1 VGDVIDSSRE
11 LIVEDEGH
19 VRVVRLNRPER
30 RNALSS
36 SLIRELLATLGST
49 ASDRDVWALVI
60 TGTGADAFCAGMDLK
75 EAHERSASTD
85 PGTASPVPSL
95 SLFELLLS
103 LPMPTI
109 AAINGTA
116 VAGGLELALACD
128 IRLCSSTARLGMPEV
143 ARGLV
148 GNFAS
153 TILPRL
159 IPASAANEMLFTGRP
174 IDAATALQFGLISR
188 VVEPGEVLATALS
201 LAAEITANA
210 PMAVRRTKARSRVG
224 ATLPVE
230 TAYRLDLG
238 PDPRVS
244 RDRREGIAAFVEKR
258 QPIWRN
264 E

>member
-1 VGDVIDSSRE
+1 VVDSSRE
-11 LIVEDEGH
+11 LIVENVGH
-19 VRVVRLNRPER
+19 VRLLRLNRPER

-36 SLIRELLATLGST
+36 SLIGDLVAMLAST
-49 ASDRDVWALVI
+49 ASDREVWAVVI

-75 EAHERSASTD
+75 EAHERDERNASTN
-85 PGTASPVPSL
+85 PGTTSFVPSL
-95 SLFELLLS
+95 SLFESVLS

-128 IRLCSSTARLGMPEV
+128 IRLSSSTARLGMPEV

-159 IPASAANEMLFTGRP
+159 IPASTANEMLFTGRH
-174 IDAATALQFGLISR
+174 IDAETALRVGLVSR
-188 VVEPGEVLATALS
+188 VVEPDAVLPTALGLAT
-201 LAAEITANA
+201 EIAANA
-210 PMAVRRTKARSRVG
+210 PIAVRRTKARSRVG
-224 ATLPVE
+224 AALPVE

-238 PDPRVS
+238 PDPRES

-258 QPIWRN
+258 QPNWKN